1 MSKVTR
7 KYNLNIKGV
16 LYIEDDI
23 ISVESEETG
32 ALMPVAAFAEAFN
45 GKECTLSIAYAEDCE

>member
-1 MSKVTR
+1 MSKVTK

-16 LYIEDDI
+16 LYIEDDV

-32 ALMPVAAFAEAFN
+32 ALMPIAAFAEDFN
-45 GKECTLSIAYAEDCE
+45 GKECSLSIAFVKDIE